1 MRDPKTFRKY
11 AAECRRLAG
20 IMADHKD
27 TLLLMAETW
36 ISCAEAAERNAA
48 NGRRNGADKAQ
59 PVDP

>member
-20 IMADHKD
+20 IMPDHKD

-36 ISCAEAAERNAA
+36 ISCAEAAEKNSA
-48 NGRRNGADKAQ
+48 NGKQNGARAQ
-59 PVDP
+59 GGSA